1 MDKKEPH
8 HHLRD
13 FILIATFA
21 MVGTGLMVYVD
32 AFDWFYRHSR
42 AFEKYDYD
50 EIVVFLLLFCI
61 VGTLISVFR
70 LYRRAIRGDSHQR
83 TGQPAKISI
92 FSLFDYFQKL
102 GVPLSAS
109 YKTPLILVLSLG
121 LIIVCI
127 EIADMFL
134 LKLLPPLPTYLV
146 AILDSVILVV
156 LISPALYFMFFK
168 PLASQFILREQT
180 EKQLHQFNLELE
192 NRIAQRTVQLREELA
207 ERTKIE
213 EKLREHQEH
222 LHALSGELARVSE
235 RERQRIANDLHDNI
249 GQNLALAN
257 NKLRSLAD
265 SASDDQRE
273 RLQEDIQ
280 QLVEKSI
287 RYSRALISELSSPI
301 LEQLSFESGLEWLAE
316 EVLQKNG
323 ISADLAINC
332 DTGEL
337 STESRG
343 VFLKAIRELLVNA
356 VKHAQASRV
365 RVTASNS
372 GQGLLVTIKDDGI
385 GFDLS
390 SCERPRGGRTSLG
403 LFSVRERVS
412 RLNGSVSITSR
423 PGRGTEIL
431 LIVPTT
437 STTEDLTV

>member
-1 MDKKEPH
+1 
-8 HHLRD
+8 
-13 FILIATFA
+13 
-21 MVGTGLMVYVD
+21 
-32 AFDWFYRHSR
+32 
-42 AFEKYDYD
+42 
-50 EIVVFLLLFCI
+50 
-61 VGTLISVFR
+61 
-70 LYRRAIRGDSHQR
+70 
-83 TGQPAKISI
+83 
-92 FSLFDYFQKL
+92 
-102 GVPLSAS
+102 
-109 YKTPLILVLSLG
+109 
-121 LIIVCI
+121 
-127 EIADMFL
+127 
-134 LKLLPPLPTYLV
+134 
-146 AILDSVILVV
+146 
-156 LISPALYFMFFK
+156 
-168 PLASQFILREQT
+168 
-180 EKQLHQFNLELE
+180 
-192 NRIAQRTVQLREELA
+192 
-207 ERTKIE
+207 
-213 EKLREHQEH
+213 
-222 LHALSGELARVSE
+222 
-235 RERQRIANDLHDNI
+235 
-249 GQNLALAN
+249 
-257 NKLRSLAD
+257 
-265 SASDDQRE
+265 
-273 RLQEDIQ
+273 
-280 QLVEKSI
+280 
-287 RYSRALISELSSPI
+287 
-301 LEQLSFESGLEWLAE
+301 LSFESGLEWLAE

>member
-50 EIVVFLLLFCI
+50 EIVVFLLLFGI
-61 VGTLISVFR
+61 VGTLFSVFR
-70 LYRRAIRGDSHQR
+70 LYRRAIRGDSHRR

>member
-1 MDKKEPH
+1 
-8 HHLRD
+8 
-13 FILIATFA
+13 
-21 MVGTGLMVYVD
+21 
-32 AFDWFYRHSR
+32 
-42 AFEKYDYD
+42 
-50 EIVVFLLLFCI
+50 
-61 VGTLISVFR
+61 
-70 LYRRAIRGDSHQR
+70 
-83 TGQPAKISI
+83 
-92 FSLFDYFQKL
+92 
-102 GVPLSAS
+102 VPLSAS